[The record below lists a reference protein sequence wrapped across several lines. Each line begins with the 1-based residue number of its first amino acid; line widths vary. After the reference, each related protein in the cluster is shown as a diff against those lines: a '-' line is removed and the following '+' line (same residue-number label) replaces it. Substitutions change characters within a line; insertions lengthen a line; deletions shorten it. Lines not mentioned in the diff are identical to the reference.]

1 MARPSILSDVQKD
14 IINANINMFAA
25 EIERI
30 DGMQG
35 VSRPIIKAYQKRTKE
50 SDNTNDAEQLAEMI
64 EGYIE
69 RHGLPVMYYDV
80 VMYIKYLKTIDK
92 V

>member
-1 MARPSILSDVQKD
+1 MARPSILSDAQKD
-14 IINANINMFAA
+14 IINANINLFAA
-25 EIERI
+25 EIERL

-50 SDNTNDAEQLAEMI
+50 SDNTNDADQLAEMI

-69 RHGLPVMYYDV
+69 RHGLPVTFQDIV
-80 VMYIKYLKTIDK
+80 RYIKYLKGVK
-92 V
+92 